1 MDFLWNL
8 TGKQR
13 GKKQTKIIYV
23 IVDKTRLGGY
33 KLDC

>member
-13 GKKQTKIIYV
+13 SKKQTKIIST
-23 IVDKTRLGGY
+23 IVDAPDQAGIKRL
-33 KLDC
+33 